1 MEYGVLQTHSS
12 IELYTVS
19 TYSALKIVFMHGKK
33 NIIFWN
39 IRLSFWLFIEKFP
52 GFRKRGSVWECLN
65 HPWIFPRIPNDIL
78 SRQSNEIHMDN
89 LRNYQARKRW
99 KVRPRE

>member
-1 MEYGVLQTHSS
+1 M
-12 IELYTVS
+12 
-19 TYSALKIVFMHGKK
+19 
-33 NIIFWN
+33 
-39 IRLSFWLFIEKFP
+39 
-52 GFRKRGSVWECLN
+52 WECLN

-99 KVRPRE
+99 KVRHRE